1 MPVHLEVQD
10 EIVMNREEAD
20 LHWELILKKCISIHS
35 SYQGR
40 EEGGGEGNSTKS
52 YMGRLCS
59 EVQPLTLSYT
69 VFELKGTPFVYLLLT
84 NGAPNH
90 IPSLELCVPFNRS

>member
-20 LHWELILKKCISIHS
+20 LHWELILKKCISIHT

-40 EEGGGEGNSTKS
+40 VAGGRELNKVLYGEA
-52 YMGRLCS
+52 
-59 EVQPLTLSYT
+59 
-69 VFELKGTPFVYLLLT
+69 LL
-84 NGAPNH
+84 
-90 IPSLELCVPFNRS
+90 

>member
-20 LHWELILKKCISIHS
+20 LHWELILKKCISIHT

-40 EEGGGEGNSTKS
+40 EEAGGGGEGNSTKC

-59 EVQPLTLSYT
+59 EVQSLTRYIQFLTEKLPLISYT
-69 VFELKGTPFVYLLLT
+69 FY
-84 NGAPNH
+84 
-90 IPSLELCVPFNRS
+90 

>member
-20 LHWELILKKCISIHS
+20 LHWELILKKCISIHT

-40 EEGGGEGNSTKS
+40 EEGGGG
-52 YMGRLCS
+52 
-59 EVQPLTLSYT
+59 
-69 VFELKGTPFVYLLLT
+69 KGTQQSVIWGGSALRSNPLPFHIQFLT
-84 NGAPNH
+84 
-90 IPSLELCVPFNRS
+90 

>member
-20 LHWELILKKCISIHS
+20 LHWELILKKCISIHT

-40 EEGGGEGNSTKS
+40 EKGEGNSTNC
-52 YMGRLCS
+52 YVRRLCS

-69 VFELKGTPFVYLLLT
+69 VCDLKGTPFVHPLLT
-84 NGAPNH
+84 NGAH
-90 IPSLELCVPFNRS
+90 T